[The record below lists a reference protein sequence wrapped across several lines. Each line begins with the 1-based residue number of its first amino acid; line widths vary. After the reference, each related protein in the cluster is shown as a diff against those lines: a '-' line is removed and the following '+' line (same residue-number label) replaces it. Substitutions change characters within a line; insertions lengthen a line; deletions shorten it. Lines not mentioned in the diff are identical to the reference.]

1 MNYRSSEI
9 LADESIA
16 TAGTKTIDINLKDV
30 ISRITIQVKLTNASS
45 TPLAHPA
52 KAVSKIEVVDGSNV
66 VFSMKGIAAQ
76 ALDFYDR
83 KVEPFNA
90 MDWQSAQ
97 MCIATF
103 NLNFG
108 RRLFDPQL
116 ALDPTKFNNLQLKI
130 SHNKALGGCTPTA
143 GTMRVRA
150 DVFDEKV
157 PSPAGF
163 LCSKEH
169 YAYALV
175 SSGITYVDL
184 PTDYI
189 MRKLLL
195 QTNADAKS
203 PYEQINQVK
212 LSEEH
217 DKRVV
222 LEGSQS
228 DFIKYFGNLWP
239 RYSELIHGI
248 TGSTAVVFYITPTHE
263 TAYAVTADQTTCTY
277 HDLAFLGGQS
287 LSLKAT
293 STGQFRGNV
302 AGYCPHGAVPYPF
315 GDQDDLS
322 DWYDVTRL
330 GSLQL
335 KLTAGSSIESSSTA
349 EVITQQLRT
358 Y

>member
-30 ISRITIQVKLTNASS
+30 ISRLSIQVKLTNASS

-52 KAVSKIEVVDGSNV
+52 KSVSKIEVVDGSNV
-66 VFSMKGIAAQ
+66 IYSMKGVAAQ

-83 KVEPFNA
+83 GVEPFNGL
-90 MDWQSAQ
+90 DYQSAH
-97 MCIATF
+97 MCTAVF

-108 RRLFDPQL
+108 RRLYDPEL
-116 ALDPTKFNNLQLKI
+116 GLDPKKFNNLQLKI
-130 SHNKALGGCTPTA
+130 SHDKAKGGCTPTA

-157 PSPAGF
+157 PSLRGYLA
-163 LCSKEH
+163 SREH
-169 YAYALV
+169 YSLPDL
-175 SSGITYVDL
+175 SSDVNYIDL
-184 PTDYI
+184 PTEFPL
-189 MRKLLL
+189 RKILI
-195 QTNADAKS
+195 QSNADDRAPFQQVS
-203 PYEQINQVK
+203 QIK
-212 LSEEH
+212 LSEDH
-217 DKRVV
+217 DKRIV
-222 LEGSQS
+222 LEGYQS
-228 DFIKYFGNLWP
+228 DFIKLFSNLWP

-248 TGSTAVVFYITPTHE
+248 TGATAVVFFITATHE

-277 HDLAFLGGQS
+277 HDLAFEGGQK

-302 AGYCPHGAVPYPF
+302 SGYCPHGAVVYPF
-315 GDQDDLS
+315 GNQADIT

-330 GSLQL
+330 GSLIL
-335 KLTAGSSIESSSTA
+335 KLTQGSSVSGSETIEI
-349 EVITQQLRT
+349 ITQQLRT
-358 Y
+358 